1 MSDHSAE
8 FTARFNVSRET
19 TQRLEA
25 YAELLQKWNKRIN
38 LVAPGTIDALWDRH
52 FADSAQLLELAPSGA
67 TKWVDLGS
75 GGGFPGAIVAI
86 LASTIRPHLATTLI
100 ESDQRKATFLRA
112 VARETDTR
120 FNVITDRAEQAPT
133 SEADV
138 VSARALAPLEV
149 LLGYVERH
157 TALDGIALLPKG
169 ANAASE
175 VEVARKTWSFNC
187 ESIPSVTDQQ
197 AAILKIG
204 DIKRV

>member
-1 MSDHSAE
+1 MNNQSTE
-8 FTARFNVSRET
+8 FAARFNVSRET
-19 TQRLEA
+19 IERLEV
-25 YAELLQKWNKRIN
+25 YAALLQKWNRRIN

-52 FADSAQLLELAPSGA
+52 FTDSAQLLELAPHSA

-75 GGGFPGAIVAI
+75 GGGFPGAVVAI
-86 LASTIRPHLATTLI
+86 LAHATHPHLVTSLV

-112 VARETDTR
+112 IARETDSP
-120 FNVITDRAEQAPT
+120 FSVITDRAEQAPK
-133 SEADV
+133 SRADV

-149 LLGYVERH
+149 LLGYVVRH
-157 TALDGIALLPKG
+157 TMDGGVALLPKG

-175 VEVARKTWSFNC
+175 VEMARKTWSFSC
-187 ESIPSVTDQQ
+187 ESNPSVTDQK